1 MYKTFCSIF
10 LLLSTLCLGQ
20 NNDVQESPKL
30 EYIGILYGK
39 ASQKTFPF
47 TSNEYIYSSTQI
59 KFQYNR
65 QLWNWG
71 NWDAHV
77 LIEPGFYRV
86 DHQLL
91 NFYFITPDD
100 PNYLERRER
109 FQMPRTFNEYA
120 LNAGLRVSRSLWTGM
135 DIYGLLSSGPMYS
148 EQSTERLKGGFAFSN
163 ILGAGFQYEFAQN
176 WRLDARVIIR
186 HTSNAGLRRP
196 NSGHNSF
203 GGEAGIVYVIN

>member
-1 MYKTFCSIF
+1 M
-10 LLLSTLCLGQ
+10 GA
-20 NNDVQESPKL
+20 
-30 EYIGILYGK
+30 
-39 ASQKTFPF
+39 ASQQSFPG
-47 TSNEYIYSSTQI
+47 TSDGYVYESTQY
-59 KFQYNR
+59 KVQYNR

-71 NWDAHV
+71 KWDAHV

-86 DHQLL
+86 DHKLI
-91 NFYFITPDD
+91 NFFFITPDD
-100 PNYLERRER
+100 PNFEERRER

-120 LNAGLRVSRSLWTGM
+120 LNAGLRVSRSLFEEF

-163 ILGAGFQYEFAQN
+163 ILAAGFQYEFAQS
-176 WRLDARVIIR
+176 WRLDARAIIR

-203 GGEAGIVYVIN
+203 GGEAGLIYVLN

>member
-1 MYKTFCSIF
+1 MCQDQSE
-10 LLLSTLCLGQ
+10 Q
-20 NNDVQESPKL
+20 NSSKL
-30 EYIGILYGK
+30 EYIGVVFGK

-71 NWDAHV
+71 KWDAHV
-77 LIEPGFYRV
+77 LVEPGFYRV

-91 NFYFITPDD
+91 NFFFITPDD

-120 LNAGLRVSRSLWTGM
+120 LNAGLRVSRSLFKGL
-135 DIYGLLSSGPMYS
+135 DVYGLLSSGPMYS

-176 WRLDARVIIR
+176 WRIDARAIIR